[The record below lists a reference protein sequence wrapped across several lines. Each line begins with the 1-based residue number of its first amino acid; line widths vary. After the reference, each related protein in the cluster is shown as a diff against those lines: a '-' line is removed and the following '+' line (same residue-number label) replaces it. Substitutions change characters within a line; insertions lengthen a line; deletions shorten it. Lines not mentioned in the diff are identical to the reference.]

1 MDFVLEHVRGFDRNN
16 KKVSFKNHAD
26 IITSYLRRIYK
37 EQDNEELAELE
48 KILIC
53 YVLGMSLPRTIERL
67 YTKNAGLPHY
77 VEIFKT
83 QFCKELLG
91 DMTTAF
97 QVEPQNISDL
107 QLWAKKVLKNHWNSL
122 YFHAAIV
129 ELEIA
134 DPNFLQFTEKIAALV
149 HDILHTV
156 LIRLFVVRMAEL
168 DLETLRAAI
177 QAQLSLSALLSELK
191 PFVEA
196 YLHLVDPEKV
206 YQLLSQKDS
215 SWAIIDDVEE
225 EELGGSKEDEESNV
239 IKAMKDDHRPW
250 SEICSYLLK
259 RITVTSTST
268 LQVASTRNVHPN
280 LNVLLHSSRV
290 TAIEPG
296 HRDMQMEHWED
307 TVDYLLK
314 DTQNLERIILK
325 DNLRKIV
332 CKTAPVVFS
341 NVEEGDGTKPISTN
355 TLKFTGAYHCEVAL
369 MALLVRVCRRNLAL
383 LCLYVPNRLT
393 TC

>member
-1 MDFVLEHVRGFDRNN
+1 MEHVRGFDNNN
-16 KKVSFKNHAD
+16 KKVSFKNHVD
-26 IITSYLRRIYK
+26 IITSYLRRIYNEK
-37 EQDNEELAELE
+37 DDEELVELE
-48 KILIC
+48 KILVC

-67 YTKNAGLPHY
+67 YTKNAGLPQY

-83 QFCKELLG
+83 QFRKELLG
-91 DMTTAF
+91 DMTTVF
-97 QVEPQNISDL
+97 QVETQNVSDL
-107 QLWAKKVLKNHWNSL
+107 ERWAKKVLKTHWNYL

-129 ELEIA
+129 ELEMA
-134 DPNFLQFTEKIAALV
+134 DPSVMQFTEKIAALV
-149 HDILHTV
+149 HDILHTI
-156 LIRLFVVRMAEL
+156 LTRLFVVRMAEL

-177 QAQLSLSALLSELK
+177 HAQLSLSVLLSELK

-196 YLHLVDPEKV
+196 YLQTIDPEKV
-206 YQLLSQKDS
+206 DQLLSQKHS

-239 IKAMKDDHRPW
+239 IKAMKDDRRPW
-250 SEICSYLLK
+250 WEICSYLLI
-259 RITVTSTST
+259 RITLTSTST

-280 LNVLLHSSRV
+280 LNVLLSSSTV
-290 TAIEPG
+290 TAIETG

-341 NVEEGDGTKPISTN
+341 NVEEGDGTKPIYPN
-355 TLKFTGAYHCEVAL
+355 TLKFTGPYHCEVAL
-369 MALLVRVCRRNLAL
+369 MALLVRVSRRNLAL
-383 LCLYVPNRLT
+383 LYFYVPIWLT